1 MRMTNSFELCKRLLA
16 TLMLAGLVTV
26 FMPGCSSTDDPVMD
40 ESSGAGRVSA
50 EAIGL
55 EDCSVFTDQVNI
67 GECENSNEIRRD
79 SL

>member
-1 MRMTNSFELCKRLLA
+1 MTNSFELCKKLLA
-16 TLMLAGLVTV
+16 SLMLAGLVTV

-40 ESSGAGRVSA
+40 ESSGAGSFSA

-55 EDCSVFTDQVNI
+55 DDCSVFMDQVNI
-67 GECENSNEIRRD
+67 VECEISNEMRSN

>member
-1 MRMTNSFELCKRLLA
+1 MTNSFGLCKKLLA

-26 FMPGCSSTDDPVMD
+26 FMPGCSSTDDPVVD
-40 ESSGAGRVSA
+40 ESSGAGRVSQ

-55 EDCSVFTDQVNI
+55 EDCSVYMDQVNI
-67 GECENSNEIRRD
+67 QECEIRNEMSSD